1 MVWWMVCSSN
11 PVYKMLA
18 TSLEQRSLDIK
29 LACASLL
36 NTLLRAAKDDAQFNL
51 VKQCLTDTH
60 GLLAQISGLVPHSFF
75 ISYLWLV
82 LMCWYSCDMYDVI

>member
-1 MVWWMVCSSN
+1 MYVYAYIVANSSN

-36 NTLLRAAKDDAQFNL
+36 NTLLRAAKDDSQFNL
-51 VKQCLTDTH
+51 VRQCLTDTH
-60 GLLAQISGLVPHSFF
+60 GLLALISGLVHTF
-75 ISYLWLV
+75 IITSHHCYDIHHMIV
-82 LMCWYSCDMYDVI
+82 LSCV

>member
-1 MVWWMVCSSN
+1 
-11 PVYKMLA
+11 MLA

-36 NTLLRAAKDDAQFNL
+36 NALLRSAKDEAQFNL

-60 GLLAQISGLVPHSFF
+60 GLLAQISGLVPIYITTHFF
-75 ISYLWLV
+75 QIFSHTLCNGLLCV
-82 LMCWYSCDMYDVI
+82 RVMVK

>member
-1 MVWWMVCSSN
+1 
-11 PVYKMLA
+11 VYKMLA

-36 NTLLRAAKDDAQFNL
+36 NALLRSAKDEAQFNL

-60 GLLAQISGLVPHSFF
+60 GLLAQISGLVPIY
-75 ISYLWLV
+75 ISTHFSPDIFTY
-82 LMCWYSCDMYDVI
+82 MYVMGYCV